1 MTLEQLF
8 LLDGYSQYM
17 DDTDVQENFDLVLS
31 SQLIRNPNIFGIE
44 NYFPVIALMSVIKLP
59 GFCNLEV
66 G

>member
-17 DDTDVQENFDLVLS
+17 DDTDVQDNLVV
-31 SQLIRNPNIFGIE
+31 SQLIRNPYIFGIE
-44 NYFPVIALMSVIKLP
+44 NYLPFNALTSVIKLP